1 MYWECAEQFSTEDG
15 LERGFQPCEEYS
27 VERIANGLK
36 SVGQA
41 LFLVTKYK
49 GKETRSFNEGW
60 RLWTRLIQD
69 YTSRNITFQSDK
81 LPALSG
87 VISALQ
93 ILTGDSCLAGIW
105 KSWFLLGLLWR
116 LEDPECDSN
125 VFVPKQRQR
134 VEPWRAPSWSFASL
148 EGVVLYNLLDEPYG
162 DICAEL
168 LDCKVTAKGKNP
180 LGEVATGFARIKGPV
195 VSVFNIRHEASSSR
209 KFCMFRMAD
218 DKIARG
224 SMYFDVEVHECCQA
238 LMITPHTGIA
248 IVSIDAQG
256 GTYTRVGAVS
266 VYMINDLK
274 SELPQLDFLSITD
287 RDRSLSSDCYPEP
300 TVITLL

>member
-1 MYWECAEQFSTEDG
+1 MFWECAEHFSTEDG
-15 LERGFQPCEEYS
+15 LESGFQPCEEYL
-27 VERIANGLK
+27 VEKIANGLK

-69 YTSRNITFQSDK
+69 YTSRNITDK

-87 VISALQ
+87 VVSALQ
-93 ILTGDSCLAGIW
+93 TLTGDSCLAGIW

-125 VFVPKQRQR
+125 VFMPKQRQR

-148 EGVVLYNLLDEPYG
+148 EGVVLYGLLDEPYG

-168 LDCKVTAKGKNP
+168 LDCNVTAKGKNP
-180 LGEVATGFARIKGPV
+180 LGELAAGFATIKAPV
-195 VSVFNIRHEASSSR
+195 VSVFNIRLEASSSG
-209 KFCMFRMAD
+209 KYCLFRVAD

-224 SMYFDVEVHECCQA
+224 SMYFDVEVHQCCHA
-238 LMITPHTGIA
+238 LMITPYTGIA
-248 IVSIDAQG
+248 IVPVDAQEG
-256 GTYTRVGAVS
+256 MYVRVGAVS
-266 VYMINDLK
+266 VYKIIDVKNERAQFDRPLAM
-274 SELPQLDFLSITD
+274 D
-287 RDRSLSSDCYPEP
+287 RDRSLSLALYPEP
-300 TVITLL
+300 TVVTLL